1 MKKLFK
7 RLSTGVFALS
17 LLAGTMTVPAAAA
30 ETEKSGSFTAVSMN
44 VDGLPNSILGISINS
59 DGPGSDGTKAIS
71 QKMAEYGWDIIGVS
85 EDFNY
90 NTELMSSLTNYSS
103 GTHRGGVSGLSNNTD
118 GLNLIW
124 KKSISVAGEKWTSWN
139 THYSTGIFG
148 AGNGA
153 DGMIDKGYR
162 YYAATIADSVTVDV
176 YILHMDADSD
186 PKDIA
191 ARESQ
196 LTQLATAIKSSKNGN
211 PILVMGDTNC
221 RYTRENLETLFI
233 DVINADDRFTIQD
246 TWVEKIHNGT
256 YPTHGADAMVAKD
269 KGGTYDYPEAEIVDK
284 IFYINNTDSKV
295 TLTANSH
302 TVATDFTDSNGTA
315 LADHWPVVVEFG
327 YTLAGETEPEV
338 CEHDYQVTAETAAT
352 CTEDGSKTYTCSKCG
367 DSYSE
372 AVPALGHKYVDGV
385 CSNCGAEESTTPPVC
400 EHDYQVTEKAAT
412 CTEAGSKTYTCT
424 KCGDS
429 YTETIAALGH
439 SYNNGVVTA
448 PTCTAK
454 GYTTYTCTRCSYS
467 YQGNSTAAL
476 GHNFV
481 NGICSRCG
489 DKQQTDSGFSGTPV
503 RTIESGSSYILTFHG
518 TTGVFALNHS
528 LAAQKPAYGNDAL
541 VWNVTEK
548 DSGYTIS
555 ADVNGQTMYLCRGR
569 IFTGSGYRLALQ
581 SQPFVWNMRFNDT
594 TNSMWFSTRASYGS
608 TFYLRYYNARQGWIA
623 TTRGAGLK
631 LYKVN

>member
-7 RLSTGVFALS
+7 RLSTGVLALS

-30 ETEKSGSFTAVSMN
+30 ETEKGGSFTAVSMN
-44 VDGLPNSILGISINS
+44 VDGLPNNILGIPINK

-103 GTHRGGVSGLSNNTD
+103 GTHRGRVSGPSNNTD

-139 THYSTGIFG
+139 THYSTGFLG

-186 PKDIA
+186 AGDIA

-256 YPTHGADAMVAKD
+256 YPTYGADAMVAKD

-400 EHDYQVTEKAAT
+400 EHDYKVTEKAAT
-412 CTEAGSKTYTCT
+412 CTETGSKTYTCS

-429 YTETIAALGH
+429 YTETIVALGH

-518 TTGVFALNHS
+518 TTGVFALNHD